1 MDEPTTGL
9 DSYSRKNIWK
19 TILQLQKE
27 TNMTVFLTTHYI
39 EEAANS
45 DFVVIM
51 NEGQIV
57 AKGTPEQLKNN
68 YASDTLL
75 MTTNH
80 EEEMRNRL
88 NAKQLKFIVV
98 KSVFELPLFDTTD
111 AIQILSRFEDLI
123 TSFEVHKSSL
133 DDVFLAITGKAVAD
147 NDRSN

>member
-1 MDEPTTGL
+1 
-9 DSYSRKNIWK
+9 
-19 TILQLQKE
+19 
-27 TNMTVFLTTHYI
+27 
-39 EEAANS
+39 
-45 DFVVIM
+45 M